1 MKSSSYQDEP
11 TTPTVAPWEEPHI
24 IESFDVTCVIGT
36 VRLGGTGP
44 SPYQAA
50 FALIADNGGEG
61 VFSFPLGGRI
71 VHVNVESEPDPAIPG
86 PKPKR

>member
-11 TTPTVAPWEEPHI
+11 TAVAPWEDPHI

-36 VRLGGTGP
+36 IHLGTNGTT

-61 VFSFPLGGRI
+61 LFSFPLGGNI
-71 VHVNVESEPDPAIPG
+71 VHVDVRSEPDPRIT
-86 PKPKR
+86 KPKR